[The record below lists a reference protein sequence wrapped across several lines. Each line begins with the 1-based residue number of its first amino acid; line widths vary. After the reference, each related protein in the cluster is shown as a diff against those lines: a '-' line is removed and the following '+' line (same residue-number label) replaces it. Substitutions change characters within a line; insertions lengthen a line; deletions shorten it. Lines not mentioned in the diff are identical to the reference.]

1 MLPTLH
7 LFIISIYAERQRNLQ
22 FWQTT
27 ITLVHMPA
35 FELVTDLRPQG
46 DQSQAIAELVRGLR
60 SGDRY
65 QTLLG
70 ITGSGKTFTVA
81 NVIAEVQLPTLVMS
95 HNKTLA
101 AQLYGEFRNF
111 FPRNA
116 VEFFISYYDYYQPE
130 AYVPTT
136 DTYIEKETDIN
147 EEIDRLRLKAT
158 TSLVQ
163 RNDVVIIASVSSIYG
178 LGSPQNFRELLL
190 ALTVGEE
197 YERRELLRRLVDM
210 HYTRNDIEFPR
221 GSFRVRG
228 DVLEIHP
235 AYEETAYRLEFFGDV
250 LESIKHIAIVTGE
263 VLDTPTTWALFPAK
277 HFITSELNLKR
288 AMASISAELEERLID
303 LRGRGKLLEAQR
315 LEQRTRFDLEMLRE
329 VGYCSG
335 IENYSRHFSGRRPG
349 ERPDTLFDYFPDDF
363 LLVVDESHVSIPQI
377 RAMYRGD
384 RNRKETLVE
393 YGFRLPSAL
402 DNRPMFFEEWEA
414 LAKKCLFVSATPG
427 EYEMEKSKGVLV
439 EQIIR
444 PTGLMDPEITLRPTT
459 GQIDD
464 LLGEI
469 RTVVERKERALV
481 LTLTKR
487 MAEDL
492 AEYLEG
498 MGIKVRYLHSE
509 VETLERVEILRELRL
524 AQFDVLVGINL
535 LREGLDLPEVSLVA
549 ILDADKEGFLR
560 SERSLMQIA
569 GRAARN
575 VAGRVILYG
584 DHVTESMRKVIEET
598 GRRRLIQREYNEA
611 HGITPATIVKS
622 IEDVL
627 HQTSIADARVQE
639 IVEEGRKDFLT
650 VYDMEELVDRL
661 EKEMRSLAKKQDYEK
676 AAELRDEIKRLKEQL
691 K

>member
-1 MLPTLH
+1 M
-7 LFIISIYAERQRNLQ
+7 SE
-22 FWQTT
+22 
-27 ITLVHMPA
+27 
-35 FELVTDLRPQG
+35 FELITDLRPQG
-46 DQSQAIAELVRGLR
+46 DQQQAIDELVAGIRNGE
-60 SGDRY
+60 RY

-70 ITGSGKTFTVA
+70 ITGSGKTFSIA
-81 NVIAEVQLPTLVMS
+81 NVIKEVKKPTLIMS

-101 AQLYGEFRNF
+101 AQLYGEFKGF
-111 FPRNA
+111 FPHNA

-136 DTYIEKETDIN
+136 DTFIEKETQIN

-158 TSLVQ
+158 TALLERQ
-163 RNDVVIIASVSSIYG
+163 DVIIVASVSCIYG
-178 LGSPQNFRELLL
+178 LGSPQTFRDLLL
-190 ALTVGEE
+190 MLHTGEE
-197 YERRELLRRLVDM
+197 YDRREMLRRLVDM

-228 DVLEIHP
+228 DVLEVHP
-235 AYEETAYRLEFFGDV
+235 AYEETAFRLEFFGDT
-250 LESIKHIAIVTGE
+250 LESIKHVAIVTGD
-263 VLDTPTTWALFPAK
+263 VLDTRETFALYPAK
-277 HFITSELNLKR
+277 HFVTSEPNLKR
-288 AMASISAELEERLID
+288 AMVAITAELEERLAE
-303 LRGRGKLLEAQR
+303 LRSQNKLLEAQR

-335 IENYSRHFSGRRPG
+335 IENYSRHLSGRRPG
-349 ERPDTLFDYFPDDF
+349 ERPDTLMDYFPDDF
-363 LLVVDESHVSIPQI
+363 LLVVDESHVTIPQI

-384 RNRKETLVE
+384 RNRKENLVE
-393 YGFRLPSAL
+393 YGFRLPSAF
-402 DNRPMFFEEWEA
+402 DNRPMFFEEWETM
-414 LAKKCLFVSATPG
+414 AKRCIFVSATPSD
-427 EYEMEKSKGVLV
+427 YEMEKSKGVLV

-444 PTGLMDPEITLRPTT
+444 PTGLIDPEIEVRPTK

-464 LLGEI
+464 LIAELKS
-469 RTVVERKERALV
+469 VVERKERALV

-492 AEYLEG
+492 SEYLEG
-498 MGIKVRYLHSE
+498 VNIKVRYLHSE
-509 VETLERVEILRELRL
+509 IEALDRVEILRELRL

-575 VAGRVILYG
+575 VRGKVVFYADNIT
-584 DHVTESMRKVIEET
+584 DSMRKVITET
-598 GRRRLIQREYNEA
+598 ERRRTIQREYNTA
-611 HGITPATIVKS
+611 HGITPMTIVKS

-627 HQTSIADARVQE
+627 HSTAVADARVKE
-639 IVEEGRKDFLT
+639 IVGDVTQDSMTLSA
-650 VYDMEELVDRL
+650 MEDLIDRL
-661 EKEMRSLAKKQDYEK
+661 EREMKTMAKKQEYEK
-676 AAELRDEIKRLKEQL
+676 AAQLRDEIGRLKEQL

>member
-1 MLPTLH
+1 MTM
-7 LFIISIYAERQRNLQ
+7 SD
-22 FWQTT
+22 
-27 ITLVHMPA
+27 

-46 DQSQAIAELVRGLR
+46 DQQQAIDELVTGISR
-60 SGDRY
+60 GDRC

-81 NVIAEVQLPTLVMS
+81 NVIRQVKLPTLVMS

-101 AQLYGEFRNF
+101 AQLYGEFKSF

-136 DTYIEKETDIN
+136 DTYIEKETQIN

-158 TSLVQ
+158 TALLE
-163 RNDVVIIASVSSIYG
+163 RRDVIIVASVSCIYG
-178 LGSPQNFRELLL
+178 LGSPQDFRDLLL
-190 ALTVGEE
+190 MLHTGEE
-197 YERRELLRRLVDM
+197 YDRRELLRRLVDM
-210 HYTRNDIEFPR
+210 HYTRNDVEFPR
-221 GSFRVRG
+221 GTFRVRG
-228 DVLEIHP
+228 EVLEVHP
-235 AYEETAYRLEFFGDV
+235 AYEQTAFRLEFFGDM
-250 LESIKHIAIVTGE
+250 LETIKHVAILTGD
-263 VLDTPTTWALFPAK
+263 VLDTRDTMALYPAK
-277 HFITSELNLKR
+277 HFVTSQPNLQR
-288 AMASISAELEERLID
+288 AISSISAELEERLAE
-303 LRGRGKLLEAQR
+303 LRSQSKLLEAQR
-315 LEQRTRFDLEMLRE
+315 LEQRARFDLEMLRE
-329 VGYCSG
+329 IGYCSG
-335 IENYSRHFSGRRPG
+335 IENYSRHLSSRRQG
-349 ERPDTLFDYFPDDF
+349 ERPDTLMDYFPDDF
-363 LLVVDESHVSIPQI
+363 LLIVDESHVTIPQI

-402 DNRPMFFEEWEA
+402 DNRPMFFEEWESM
-414 LAKKCLFVSATPG
+414 AKRCIFVSATPG
-427 EYEMEKSKGVLV
+427 DYEMEKSRGVLV

-444 PTGLMDPEITLRPTT
+444 PTGLMDPDLDVRPTK

-464 LLGEI
+464 LITELKA
-469 RTVVERKERALV
+469 VVERKERALV

-492 AEYLEG
+492 SEYLEG
-498 MGIKVRYLHSE
+498 VNIKVRYLHSE
-509 VETLERVEILRELRL
+509 IQALERVEILRELRL

-575 VAGRVILYG
+575 AHGRVILYA
-584 DHVTESMRKVIEET
+584 DKMTDSMRKVIDET
-598 GRRRLIQREYNEA
+598 ERRRTIQREYNQA
-611 HGITPATIVKS
+611 HGITPQTIVKS
-622 IEDVL
+622 VEDVL
-627 HQTSIADARVQE
+627 HTTAVADARVRE
-639 IVEEGRKDFLT
+639 IVEDARQDFMT
-650 VYDMEELVDRL
+650 YSAMEDLIDRL
-661 EKEMRSLAKKQDYEK
+661 VKEMRSLAKKQEYEK
-676 AAELRDEIKRLKEQL
+676 AAQLRDEIHRLKEQM

>member
-1 MLPTLH
+1 MTM
-7 LFIISIYAERQRNLQ
+7 SE
-22 FWQTT
+22 
-27 ITLVHMPA
+27 
-35 FELVTDLRPQG
+35 FELITDLRPQG
-46 DQSQAIAELVRGLR
+46 DQQQAIDELVAGIRNGE
-60 SGDRY
+60 RY

-70 ITGSGKTFTVA
+70 ITGSGKTFSIA
-81 NVIAEVQLPTLVMS
+81 NVIKEVKKPTLIMS

-101 AQLYGEFRNF
+101 AQLYGEFKGF
-111 FPRNA
+111 FPHNA

-136 DTYIEKETDIN
+136 DTFIEKETQIN

-158 TSLVQ
+158 TALLERQ
-163 RNDVVIIASVSSIYG
+163 DVIIVASVSCIYG
-178 LGSPQNFRELLL
+178 LGSPQTFRDLLL
-190 ALTVGEE
+190 MLHTGEE
-197 YERRELLRRLVDM
+197 YDRREMLRRLVDM

-228 DVLEIHP
+228 DVLEVHP
-235 AYEETAYRLEFFGDV
+235 AYEETAFRLEFFGDT
-250 LESIKHIAIVTGE
+250 LESIKHVAIVTGD
-263 VLDTPTTWALFPAK
+263 VLDTRETFALYPAK
-277 HFITSELNLKR
+277 HFVTSEPNLKR
-288 AMASISAELEERLID
+288 AMVAITAELEERLAE
-303 LRGRGKLLEAQR
+303 LRSQNKLLEAQR

-335 IENYSRHFSGRRPG
+335 IENYSRHLSGRRPG
-349 ERPDTLFDYFPDDF
+349 ERPDTLMDYFPDDF
-363 LLVVDESHVSIPQI
+363 LLVVDESHVTIPQI

-384 RNRKETLVE
+384 RNRKENLVE
-393 YGFRLPSAL
+393 YGFRLPSAF
-402 DNRPMFFEEWEA
+402 DNRPMFFEEWETM
-414 LAKKCLFVSATPG
+414 AKRCIFVSATPSD
-427 EYEMEKSKGVLV
+427 YEMEKSKGVLV

-444 PTGLMDPEITLRPTT
+444 PTGLIDPEIEVRPTK

-464 LLGEI
+464 LIAELKS
-469 RTVVERKERALV
+469 VVERKERALV

-492 AEYLEG
+492 SEYLEG
-498 MGIKVRYLHSE
+498 VNIKVRYLHSE
-509 VETLERVEILRELRL
+509 IEALDRVEILRELRL

-575 VAGRVILYG
+575 VRGKVVFYADNIT
-584 DHVTESMRKVIEET
+584 DSMRKVITET
-598 GRRRLIQREYNEA
+598 ERRRTIQREYNTA
-611 HGITPATIVKS
+611 HGITPMTIVKS

-627 HQTSIADARVQE
+627 HSTAVADARVKE
-639 IVEEGRKDFLT
+639 IVGDVTQDSMTLSA
-650 VYDMEELVDRL
+650 MEDLIDRL
-661 EKEMRSLAKKQDYEK
+661 EREMKTMAKKQEYEK
-676 AAELRDEIKRLKEQL
+676 AAQLRDEIGRLKEQL